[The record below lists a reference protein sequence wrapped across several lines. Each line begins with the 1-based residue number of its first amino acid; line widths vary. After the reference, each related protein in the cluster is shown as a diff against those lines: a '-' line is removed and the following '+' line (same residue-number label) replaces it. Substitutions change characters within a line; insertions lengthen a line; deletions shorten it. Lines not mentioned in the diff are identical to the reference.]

1 MTPKQLRF
9 VAEYRVL
16 RNAAEAARRAGYSAR
31 YADTIGRF
39 QLRKPDIVAA
49 LKEAGVEVVLGD
61 RPPGQ
66 IRMKPRRPPRTKL
79 TVKEQRFVEEFLIDG
94 SATHAA
100 IRALLPTRN
109 PGAAGGKML
118 RRKLVAQAIERERM
132 ASAER
137 TRITHDRILI
147 EYARI
152 AFAEIGDIA
161 DWDEDEVRLK
171 PKRRVSKHDRAA
183 VMAIEARKGK
193 KGRTHI
199 RMHSKLHALDAL
211 AKHLG
216 MWGKGARL
224 IADAEKRTID
234 GRDARQAL
242 RERLLRLAR
251 GAAAAEAAKAA
262 QKPQL
267 GDGSE
272 EPGRLDP

>member
-9 VAEYRVL
+9 VEEYRVL

-31 YADTIGRF
+31 YANTIGRL
-39 QLRKPDIVAA
+39 QLRNPRIVAA

-66 IRMKPRRPPRTKL
+66 VRMKPRRPPRVKL
-79 TVKEQRFVEEFLIDG
+79 TVMEQRFVEEFLIDG

-100 IRALLPTRN
+100 IRAKLPTRN
-109 PGAAGGKML
+109 PGSAGGKML

-132 ASAER
+132 ASAAR

-161 DWDEDEVRLK
+161 DWDEDGVRLK
-171 PKRRVSKHDRAA
+171 PKRKISKHDRAA
-183 VMAIEARKGK
+183 VMAIAARNGK
-193 KGRTHI
+193 KGPRTHI
-199 RMHSKLHALDAL
+199 RLHSKLHALDAL

-216 MWGKGARL
+216 MWGKGARV
-224 IADAEKRTID
+224 IANSEHHTID
-234 GRDARQAL
+234 GRDARAVL

-251 GAAAAEAAKAA
+251 GGAGADAK
-262 QKPQL
+262 K
-267 GDGSE
+267 E
-272 EPGRLDP
+272 